1 MKTNFLYFREL
12 GSQTFT
18 YVSGGQTFTLADAG
32 GANFDEDIANDLR
45 IRVNVTF
52 KEVQTT
58 KCGSA
63 YSGDGVVVAGETVTV
78 TAAGKSISGADVT
91 IAAQTADSTNGI
103 TLTAGDIVTITT
115 IPVEGTEAVFRA
127 DRFLG
132 VETNGSNT
140 ETIVSFKSL
149 KSNAAAA
156 GDDTVTFTYVS
167 EATLATGKAI
177 ALAIDEALNA
187 NLNGGVV
194 DVYDR
199 ANNIGTASGISAI
212 TKMIITIA

>member
-18 YVSGGQTFTLADAG
+18 YVTGGQTFTLADAG

-52 KEVQTT
+52 KEAQTT

-63 YSGDGVVVAGETVTV
+63 YSGGSVDAGETVTV
-78 TAAGKSISGADVT
+78 NATGKSMSGAVVT
-91 IAAQTADSTNGI
+91 IVAQTADGTNGI

-115 IPVEGTEAVFRA
+115 IPVEGTEAMFRA

-140 ETIVSFKSL
+140 ETVVSFKSL

-156 GDDTVTFTYVS
+156 GDDTVTFTYAS
-167 EATLATGKAI
+167 ETTLATGKAI

-187 NLNGGVV
+187 NSNGGVV